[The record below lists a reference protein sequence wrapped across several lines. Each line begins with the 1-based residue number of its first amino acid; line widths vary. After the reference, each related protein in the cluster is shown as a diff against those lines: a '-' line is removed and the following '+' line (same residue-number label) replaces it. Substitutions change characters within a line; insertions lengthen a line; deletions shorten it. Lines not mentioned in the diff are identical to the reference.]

1 MFAIKRKNKMNDF
14 ERSMKECM
22 DAYNKLNKILDQKTM
37 ELDVLIKEEE
47 KTQEEM
53 FAIMDYQMEV
63 LNAHI

>member
-1 MFAIKRKNKMNDF
+1 MFGIKRKNKMNDF